1 MGYWF
6 VNTAGVGAIVV
17 LTVGLSVFIAYVYM
31 LRWIRTAPRDP
42 LPAEAVVKDE
52 EITADGAGGRGS

>member
-6 VNTAGVGAIVV
+6 VNTAGVGAMVV

-31 LRWIRTAPRDP
+31 LRWIHAAPREP
-42 LPAEAVVKDE
+42 LPAEAVANDE
-52 EITADGAGGRGS
+52 ENPAASTGGRKA

>member
-31 LRWIRTAPRDP
+31 LRWIHTAPRDP
-42 LPAEAVVKDE
+42 LPAEAAVEDE
-52 EITADGAGGRGS
+52 ERLAGGGGKA

>member
-17 LTVGLSVFIAYVYM
+17 LSVGLSVFIAYIYM
-31 LRWIRTAPRDP
+31 LRWIHTAPRDP
-42 LPAEAVVKDE
+42 LPARDE
-52 EITADGAGGRGS
+52 EIMAREAGGKEA